1 MSAHC
6 PRGRAAVKVGTGDR
20 VNQQRSRV
28 PHSATESSGEARWC
42 EFRKPQFALPCPG
55 PLGSTTNMFTRSHSI
70 VLDSTDYLLAAGLEV
85 ELRPTNCEQLLTAS
99 PAIALLAAAVA
110 AAAASAVGFRI
121 STGAKHAAAASAASF
136 SSSKAVQ
143 EGEGAGSP
151 SSFEWHSSGR
161 KCNVPLNVIDL
172 ITLLSSGRPVEKRAS
187 YA

>member
-42 EFRKPQFALPCPG
+42 EFRKPQFALPCPCPR
-55 PLGSTTNMFTRSHSI
+55 PLGSTTDMFTRSHSI

-99 PAIALLAAAVA
+99 PAIALLAVA